1 MMIFQNDDN
10 ERDFGD
16 MPIALRGFE
25 HINRYWD
32 QRHDIFAAKIKPGEY
47 YVSVYGEMI
56 ATVLGSCIS
65 ACIRDPV
72 SGIGGMNHFML
83 PENSGH
89 SSGAWENTAVST
101 EARYGNIAME
111 RLINVIIANG
121 GIRKN
126 LEVKVF
132 GGGKVL
138 NLKTDIGGNNIDFVK
153 KYILKEGFKIASEDV
168 GGVYPRKVQYFPLS
182 GRVRVKKLFR
192 MHNETVVKR
201 ETEYIDTIRHEKI
214 TGKVDIFNR

>member
-1 MMIFQNDDN
+1 MMIFQYDDN
-10 ERDFGD
+10 ERDFGH
-16 MPIALRGFE
+16 MPIALSGFE

-32 QRHDIFAAKIKPGEY
+32 QRHDIFAAKIRPGEY
-47 YVSVYGEMI
+47 YVSVHGEMI

-83 PENSGH
+83 PENRGH
-89 SSGAWENTAVST
+89 SSGAWENTKVST

-153 KYILKEGFKIASEDV
+153 KYIEKEGFKITTEDV
-168 GGVYPRKVQYFPLS
+168 GGVYPRKVQFFPLT

-192 MHNETVVKR
+192 MHNETVIKR
-201 ETEYIDTIRHEKI
+201 EAEYIDTLRHEKLK
-214 TGKVDIFNR
+214 GKVDIFNR

>member
-1 MMIFQNDDN
+1 MMIYRYDDTG
-10 ERDFGD
+10 RDYAD
-16 MPIALRGFE
+16 MPDALRGFE

-47 YVSVYGEMI
+47 YVSLHGEMI

-65 ACIRDPV
+65 ACIRDPI

-83 PENSGH
+83 PDNQGH

-101 EARYGNIAME
+101 EARYGNVAME

-121 GIRKN
+121 GNRKN

-138 NLKTDIGGNNIDFVK
+138 DLKTDIGGNNINFVK
-153 KYILKEGFKIASEDV
+153 DYLAKENFTIATEDV
-168 GGVYPRKVQYFPLS
+168 GGVYPRKVQYYPLS
-182 GRVRVKKLFR
+182 GRVRVKKLYR
-192 MHNETVVKR
+192 MHNETLIRREAEYNDAIKR
-201 ETEYIDTIRHEKI
+201 QKLK
-214 TGKVDIFNR
+214 GKVDIFN

>member
-1 MMIFQNDDN
+1 MMMFQNDDN

-16 MPIALRGFE
+16 MPVALRGFE

-47 YVSVYGEMI
+47 YVSLHGEMI

-83 PENSGH
+83 PEYSGH
-89 SSGAWENTAVST
+89 NSGAWENTAVST
-101 EARYGNIAME
+101 EARYGNVAME

-121 GIRKN
+121 GIRNN
-126 LEVKVF
+126 LEIKIF

-138 NLKTDIGGNNIDFVK
+138 NLITDIGGNNIDFVK
-153 KYILKEGFKIASEDV
+153 KYIKKERFEIASKDV

-201 ETEYIDTIRHEKI
+201 EVEYIDTLKHEKL
-214 TGKVDIFNR
+214 TGKVDIFDQ

>member
-1 MMIFQNDDN
+1 MMIFQNDNN

-16 MPIALRGFE
+16 MPVAVRGFE

-32 QRHDIFAAKIKPGEY
+32 HRHDMFAAKIKPGEY
-47 YVSVYGEMI
+47 YVSLHGEMI

-83 PENSGH
+83 PDNSGH
-89 SSGAWENTAVST
+89 SSGTWENTAVST

-126 LEVKVF
+126 LEIKIF

-138 NLKTDIGGNNIDFVK
+138 NLITDIGGNNIDFVK
-153 KYILKEGFKIASEDV
+153 KSV
-168 GGVYPRKVQYFPLS
+168 C
-182 GRVRVKKLFR
+182 
-192 MHNETVVKR
+192 
-201 ETEYIDTIRHEKI
+201 
-214 TGKVDIFNR
+214 

>member
-1 MMIFQNDDN
+1 MIFQNDDN

-16 MPIALRGFE
+16 MPIALSGFE

-83 PENSGH
+83 PDNSGH

-153 KYILKEGFKIASEDV
+153 KYIVKEGFKIASEDV

-192 MHNETVVKR
+192 MHNETLIKR
-201 ETEYIDTIRHEKI
+201 EAEYIDTLRHEKI
-214 TGKVDIFNR
+214 AGKVDIFNQ

>member
-1 MMIFQNDDN
+1 MIFQNDDN

-201 ETEYIDTIRHEKI
+201 ETEYIDTLRHEKL
-214 TGKVDIFNR
+214 TGKVDIFNQ